1 MRIEK
6 SKRQSA
12 EVEESGLDT
21 YENRNRAMEDLAVPL
36 DVHAMISSGQ
46 LAFEPYWRIKLTSC
60 LYRCKPRR
68 SYRYKL

>member
-1 MRIEK
+1 MNTTKNKEIKQARKRMRIEK

-46 LAFEPYWRIKLTSC
+46 LAFEP
-60 LYRCKPRR
+60 
-68 SYRYKL
+68 